1 VGIQNVKYI
10 QQQQQH
16 RTDVSQA
23 VPTEVPFLARHV
35 APFLADISAK
45 VAKSLKGKNNSRSK
59 IEVYG
64 WNKNIL

>member
-1 VGIQNVKYI
+1 
-10 QQQQQH
+10 
-16 RTDVSQA
+16 
-23 VPTEVPFLARHV
+23 V

-45 VAKSLKGKNNSRSK
+45 VAKILKRKISKSK